1 MTYYTMPSD
10 TNIPETAELEEQVI
24 AGQWF
29 ANFIRQVK
37 ADDELIA
44 STNVSPEKK
53 HQLYNVLAGGLD
65 DLAYQVRVPA
75 TNNIIKM
82 IVFDYWA
89 ELREKKDRFLKLG
102 LAHADSKI
110 FVWAEIEDDD
120 ESSEDLLLISEAK
133 VNAKYFSK
141 GFNIISTIV
150 EKSDNIPLP
159 KQYLNLLD

>member
-1 MTYYTMPSD
+1 
-10 TNIPETAELEEQVI
+10 
-24 AGQWF
+24 
-29 ANFIRQVK
+29 
-37 ADDELIA
+37 
-44 STNVSPEKK
+44 
-53 HQLYNVLAGGLD
+53 
-65 DLAYQVRVPA
+65 
-75 TNNIIKM
+75 M